1 MCFPSLVQVLK
12 TFSLYL
18 CCLQDSLYSAAEDFA
33 LWQMWFG
40 VIFVSSL
47 CFNVCVVS
55 TFLECMGLTGTK
67 DACPGPE
74 RGTNPVCVP
83 SCWF

>member
-12 TFSLYL
+12 TFSLYP

-47 CFNVCVVS
+47 CFNVRVASKCFFRVY
-55 TFLECMGLTGTK
+55 GLDWDK
-67 DACPGPE
+67 RCLPG
-74 RGTNPVCVP
+74 
-83 SCWF
+83 S